1 MVMAAPESRLS
12 SSAFGP
18 QITSYFL
25 YFAAPVPLRGPEK
38 AAGPR
43 HWSHN
48 PTSQQLVSQT
58 KNHSNFPIDFLLFN
72 TLA

>member
-58 KNHSNFPIDFLLFN
+58 NLDYLFALKLFIV
-72 TLA
+72 LA